1 MTYAQFGNYNRAAV
15 EMRPEVAELFERLA
29 KEELDIDPILGL
41 PYRRKWDKAREYVRK
56 LAGEI
61 APD

>member
-1 MTYAQFGNYNRAAV
+1 
-15 EMRPEVAELFERLA
+15 MRPEVAELFERLA

-41 PYRRKWDKAREYVRK
+41 PYRGKWDKAREYVRK